1 VKDSVGKKYKQQH
14 SEKNKMRGRTRQSK
28 EDSVK
33 VKRKVRKDKG

>member
-1 VKDSVGKKYKQQH
+1 
-14 SEKNKMRGRTRQSK
+14 MRGRTRQSK